1 MVKFRFLHIA
11 LLVIASIIP
20 AVAQKVSVQA
30 PRSVVEGSMFQ
41 VVFQLDDARAQDIQ
55 VGKIEGCTE
64 LSGPGVTS
72 SSSVSIIN
80 GKRTSSSSTSY
91 AYTYRA
97 VKSGTYTIPAATLTV
112 NGKQIQSQPTQIKVL
127 PPDSNPTPSAQGGG
141 STAQSASPAGNTPS
155 AGQNISASDIFVRI
169 IFNKSH
175 VYEQEAVE
183 CTLKLYTRYNS
194 ISGIMPKKLPIFDG
208 FLIEELSQTN
218 QDNEIEHYNGQ
229 NYLTAVLKKY
239 IIFPQ
244 KSGSLTVTSGE
255 YTVNVT
261 TMQRVSHGFW
271 GYTNVPVEQEVELRP
286 TSATINITP
295 LPSPRPASFNGAV
308 GQFNLES
315 RLSSDNLRTNEAAS
329 ITMILTG
336 TGNIKYAKCPAPVLP
351 VDFEQYTPSEDVRTH
366 VAGNT
371 VTGTVTSEYTFVPQ
385 SVGTFE
391 IPATEFS
398 YFDPVKKDY
407 VTTTVGGYSLDV
419 ARGAST
425 TVGVTEQSEIK
436 QRATDILHIHR
447 LDESKMKQLIDKPAI
462 YKAGFW
468 ISWVVVIAL
477 AAAGLALYHHYLKMQ
492 ADVIGR
498 KTARAGRVAKKR
510 LRLAKGYMDKDQK
523 QQFFAEILNA
533 LWGYISDRLVIP
545 VADLT
550 RANVAEK
557 LRERGMNDADI
568 DKIINI
574 LDECEMARYT
584 PDASLRSMQ
593 EIYDETSASM
603 DVLESLKK
611 K

>member
-1 MVKFRFLHIA
+1 MFLT
-11 LLVIASIIP
+11 LVSCGL
-20 AVAQKVSVQA
+20 VQAQKVSVQV
-30 PRSVVEGSMFQ
+30 PKSVIEGSIFQ
-41 VVFQLDDARAQDIQ
+41 VVFELENARAEDIQ

-72 SSSVSIIN
+72 SSSVTIIN
-80 GKRTSSSSTSY
+80 GKRTDTSSTGY

-97 VKSGTYTIPAATLTV
+97 VKAGTYTIPAATLKV
-112 NGKQIQSQPTQIKVL
+112 NGKSIQSQPTQIKVL
-127 PPDSNPTPSAQGGG
+127 PPDSNTSQSGSSASAQSSSSLGTPQ
-141 STAQSASPAGNTPS
+141 ST
-155 AGQNISASDIFVRI
+155 QNISSSDIFVRI

-194 ISGIMPKKLPIFDG
+194 ISGIMPHKLPTFDG

-244 KSGSLTVTSGE
+244 KSGTLTVTSGE

-271 GYTNVPVEQEVELRP
+271 GYTNVPVEQEVSLKP
-286 TSATINITP
+286 TSATINITS
-295 LPSPRPASFNGAV
+295 LPSPRPSSFTGAV
-308 GQFNLES
+308 GHFNLES
-315 RLSSDNLRTNEAAS
+315 RISSNNLRTNEAAS

-336 TGNIKYAKCPAPVLP
+336 TGNIKYAKCPAPVIP

-371 VTGTVTSEYTFVPQ
+371 VTGTVTSEFTFVPQ
-385 SVGTFE
+385 SVGTFN
-391 IPATEFS
+391 IPPVEFT
-398 YFDPVKKDY
+398 YFDTSKKDY
-407 VTTTVGGYSLDV
+407 VTISAGGYEMEV

-425 TVGVTEQSEIK
+425 TVGVSEQSEIR
-436 QRATDILHIHR
+436 QRVTDILHIHR
-447 LDESKMKQLIDKPAI
+447 IDENSLNTEIPHPAVYNI
-462 YKAGFW
+462 GFW
-468 ISWVVVIAL
+468 ALWLVVIVI
-477 AAAGLALYHHYLKMQ
+477 AGTGLGLYHRHLKLQ

-510 LRLAKGYMDKDQK
+510 LRQAKIYMDRNEK
-523 QQFFAEILNA
+523 QQFYAEVLSA

-550 RANVAEK
+550 RANISEK
-557 LRERGMNDADI
+557 LSERGMSPEDI
-568 DKIINI
+568 NNIISI

-593 EIYDETSASM
+593 ELYNETSKEM
-603 DVLESLKK
+603 DSLESLKK
-611 K
+611 KK

>member
-1 MVKFRFLHIA
+1 MVRYRYILIA
-11 LLVIASIIP
+11 VLIIASIIP
-20 AVAQKVSVQA
+20 AVAQKVTVQA

-41 VVFQLDDARAQDIQ
+41 VVFQLEDAQAQDIQ

-72 SSSVSIIN
+72 SSSVTIIN
-80 GKRTSSSSTSY
+80 GKRTSSSSTGY

-112 NGKQIQSQPTQIKVL
+112 NGKQIQSTPTQIKVL
-127 PPDSNPTPSAQGGG
+127 PPDSNPAPSAQAGG
-141 STAQSASPAGNTPS
+141 SSSQQASPAGNTPS

-194 ISGIMPKKLPIFDG
+194 ISGIIPKKLPIFDG

-218 QDNEIEHYNGQ
+218 QENEIEHYNGQ
-229 NYLTAVLKKY
+229 NYLTAILKKY

-271 GYTNVPVEQEVELRP
+271 GYTNVPVEQQVDLRP

-366 VAGNT
+366 VSGNT
-371 VTGTVTSEYTFVPQ
+371 VSGTVTAEYTFVPQ
-385 SVGTFE
+385 IVGTFE
-391 IPATEFS
+391 IPVTEFT
-398 YFDPVKKDY
+398 YFDPAKKDY
-407 VTTTVGGYSLDV
+407 VILNVGGYTLDV
-419 ARGAST
+419 ARGAAT

-447 LDESKMKQLIDKPAI
+447 LDESKLIPEISKPAI
-462 YKAGFW
+462 YKVGFW
-468 ISWVVVIAL
+468 IAWLGVIAL
-477 AAAGLALYHHYLKMQ
+477 AATGLALYHRHLKLQ
-492 ADVIGR
+492 ADVVGR

-510 LRLAKGYMDKDQK
+510 LRLAKGFMDKDQK

-545 VADLT
+545 VSDLT
-550 RANVAEK
+550 RANISEK
-557 LRERGMNDADI
+557 LSARGLAATDI
-568 DKIINI
+568 ETIINI

-603 DVLESLKK
+603 DALESMKK